1 MIRRSLTS
9 NPESSAALHRGLFG
23 ENGLGSLIQSTRRRR
38 NQSNNCT
45 AGEPSVFKQQA
56 SLTPI
61 ESSPFDKVRNVTLNI
76 HSCVMRKSNPTLR
89 RSKKKTSLHPP
100 TLDPSRQTASLI
112 IVGTLGRRKTL
123 KLVMHACSNSDSPCN
138 EHTATV

>member
-1 MIRRSLTS
+1 QCACDIYNWFEFVLIRRSLTS

-61 ESSPFDKVRNVTLNI
+61 ESSPFDKVYR
-76 HSCVMRKSNPTLR
+76 LR
-89 RSKKKTSLHPP
+89 RPL
-100 TLDPSRQTASLI
+100 LI
-112 IVGTLGRRKTL
+112 IQSRKAKKRGQL
-123 KLVMHACSNSDSPCN
+123 AAVSIYSAVFVVVLFQNP
-138 EHTATV
+138 